1 MPNVQFDW
9 TRVRRDW
16 VYQLDRLGIQQKDV
30 AAALGISEQVMTKLL
45 KVMTDGKGLIAS
57 PRDKHRWAKAIEYV
71 KSKEGAFK

>member
-16 VYQLDRLGIQQKDV
+16 VYQLDLLGIQQKDV

-57 PRDKHRWAKAIEYV
+57 PRDKYRWAKAIEYV
-71 KSKEGAFK
+71 KSKEGALK